1 VKLVEV
7 IVSSELSKLSI
18 AESFFRNKEYK
29 KALEACSEYIKEN
42 PDDAAGLRLL
52 GDIESRNGDSLSAI
66 RSFSKTI
73 ALSKNPEP
81 CDFFSRGRLKLKIG
95 QISSACDDF
104 KEIIQLCAKYN
115 NNYYLIDAYMHLAY
129 ANAKIGKIK
138 DAKEC
143 MPHINDDCVTFLDG
157 QIVNVESINKMLK

>member
-1 VKLVEV
+1 VKLVDV

-18 AESFFRNKEYK
+18 AELFFRNKEYK

-52 GDIESRNGDSLSAI
+52 GDIESRNGDLLPAI

-115 NNYYLIDAYMHLAY
+115 NNYYLGAAYLYLAY
-129 ANAKIGKIK
+129 TNAKIGKIE
-138 DAKEC
+138 DAEVC
-143 MPHINDDCVTFLDG
+143 LAHLDDDCVAFIDG
-157 QIVNVESINKMLK
+157 HIVNIESIKKMLK